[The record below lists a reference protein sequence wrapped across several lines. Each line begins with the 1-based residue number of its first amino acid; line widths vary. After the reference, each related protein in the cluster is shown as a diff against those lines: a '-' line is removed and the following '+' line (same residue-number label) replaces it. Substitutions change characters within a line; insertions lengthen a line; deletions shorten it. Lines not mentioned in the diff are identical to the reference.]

1 MIKVKIESLF
11 MEWNKHKQ
19 QMTIKKFKTGQV
31 KLSKFY
37 QKRVKVFSGHLN
49 LKIQP
54 GGKERSSGC
63 AYEYGMRWKN
73 I

>member
-1 MIKVKIESLF
+1 
-11 MEWNKHKQ
+11 
-19 QMTIKKFKTGQV
+19 MTIKKFKTGQV

-49 LKIQP
+49 LKIQH